1 MARHAPMNFPGQF
14 VTADLSD
21 PEGTDE
27 LASRFAQCGD
37 ALGIVNNVGSAKHEQ
52 FETATV
58 V

>member
-1 MARHAPMNFPGQF
+1 MNFPGQF

>member
-37 ALGIVNNVGSAKHEQ
+37 ALGINNVGSAKHEQ